1 LLRKRSNI
9 FINYRYGV
17 EEFQSLY
24 PEYDGRGT
32 ILIILDTGVDIG
44 VEGLTKTSTGEVK
57 FIDVQD
63 FTHQG
68 DVQLYEAD
76 VDKEDSKMIFNGN
89 DDKYSV
95 IASSPLQY
103 LPKDQKYY
111 IGGFDEARLKFEIV
125 LLI

>member
-1 LLRKRSNI
+1 MKTIKIIAIVLLAAFSVFAQENAQTFLSI
-9 FINYRYGV
+9 TGTGV
-17 EEFQSLY
+17 EEFHNLY

-76 VDKEDSKMIFNGN
+76 VDKEDGKMIFNGN

-95 IASSPLQY
+95 IASSPLTV
-103 LPKDQKYY
+103 
-111 IGGFDEARLKFEIV
+111 FTNR
-125 LLI
+125 